1 MQEVGELL
9 ETPGDLETL
18 PHSEQRCVA
27 TNLLSG
33 LEDVLRGLSKD
44 LSNGPLTLHAPAG
57 TGKHLGLPQTPA
69 PPVHHSSF
77 LQIALVEPSDHTHIS
92 GFYLK

>member
-1 MQEVGELL
+1 MKPLWSVAHCLLSPLPQNLVQEVGELL

-27 TNLLSG
+27 TNLLNG

-44 LSNGPLTLHAPAG
+44 LPNGPLTLHAPAG
-57 TGKHLGLPQTPA
+57 TGKHLGLSQTPA
-69 PPVHHSSF
+69 PLVHH
-77 LQIALVEPSDHTHIS
+77 
-92 GFYLK
+92 